1 MAELG
6 LKPSGKM
13 LRKVFLKNLLVKI
26 NTETTKKG
34 GVWGRNSKNHQSQ
47 FVKVKMKSV
56 SWDNLYLF

>member
-13 LRKVFLKNLLVKI
+13 LRKGKFFFLKKSSSEKSTLKQL
-26 NTETTKKG
+26 KKG

-47 FVKVKMKSV
+47 F
-56 SWDNLYLF
+56 